1 MRSQIPLFKKNDS
14 YKELMLN
21 NAFSNFLLTRK
32 NISYFRETKLEGQE
46 NLLDTLIQCIK
57 AGFSNQTF
65 ILGGFKYMYHFTK
78 IDCTKVRIMCIT
90 SHIYTSHA
98 SKLNEWYTLIF
109 TTTKKDTLRQKRPP
123 DCSFSM
129 KFKHKCK
136 PITLF

>member
-1 MRSQIPLFKKNDS
+1 MRNQIPLFKKNYS

-57 AGFSNQTF
+57 AGFSNQSF
-65 ILGGFKYMYHFTK
+65 ILGGFKYHFTK
-78 IDCTKVRIMCIT
+78 IDYTKVRIICIT
-90 SHIYTSHA
+90 SQIYTSHA

-109 TTTKKDTLRQKRPP
+109 TTTTKNRHDTLRQKRPP
-123 DCSFSM
+123 DCSFP
-129 KFKHKCK
+129 KFRHKCK